1 METTPILY
9 ALSVGALATV
19 NPCGF
24 AMLPAYLAYYLGTQE
39 ADFKRTSGFA
49 RGVRALL
56 IGATITFGFIILFGA
71 IGSLI
76 TAGARILISWMPWMA
91 TLVGVA
97 LIFLGLWLLS
107 GRNIGLPF
115 LDRVNIRPRGG
126 LAGMFL
132 FGIAYA
138 IASLSCT
145 LPIFLL
151 VVGGAFATEGI
162 FGGLLQFMAYGLG
175 MGLVITALT
184 LSAALFKGGLAILLR
199 RIIPYIERLSAVLLI
214 GAGVYIVY
222 YWLTKGQLLSSLF

>member
-39 ADFKRTSGFA
+39 ADFKTASPLF
-49 RGVRALL
+49 RGGQALL
-56 IGATITFGFIILFGA
+56 TGATMTLGFIIFFGA

-76 TAGARILISWMPWMA
+76 TAGSRFLISWMPWMA
-91 TLVGVA
+91 MLVGVA
-97 LIFLGLWLLS
+97 LIFLGLWVLF
-107 GRNIGLPF
+107 GGKIAIPF
-115 LDRVNIRPRGG
+115 LNRVNLRPRGG
-126 LAGMFL
+126 LPGMFL

-138 IASLSCT
+138 TASLSCT

-151 VVGGAFATEGI
+151 VVGGAFATEGLLS
-162 FGGLLQFMAYGLG
+162 GVLQFVAYGLG
-175 MGLVITALT
+175 MGIIITALT
-184 LSAALFKGGLAILLR
+184 LSAALFKGALATLLR
-199 RIIPYIERLSAVLLI
+199 RLIPYIERLSAVLLI

-222 YWLTKGQLLSSLF
+222 YWLTRGQLLSSIF